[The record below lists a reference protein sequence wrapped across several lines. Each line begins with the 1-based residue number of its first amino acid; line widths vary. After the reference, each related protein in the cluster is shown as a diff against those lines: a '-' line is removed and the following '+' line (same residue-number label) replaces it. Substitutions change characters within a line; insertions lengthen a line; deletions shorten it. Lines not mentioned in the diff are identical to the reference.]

1 MTDITILGLGLMGSA
16 LASMF
21 QRGGQRI
28 CVWNRSIGKASRFVD
43 KGAVAAASVNEAI
56 ESSQIVVICVSDY
69 STTRQLLESD
79 QAQDA
84 LNGHIVV
91 QFSTGTPREAL
102 ESEHW
107 MRDCRAAY
115 LDGAIL
121 SSPGDVASQN
131 GRILIG
137 GKEAAWT
144 VVKPVLECL
153 GGSIMYTGENIRAP
167 AILDLAWLTYRLTQ
181 YLGVFSGVMLCD
193 EAGIDL
199 DHYSSIVEDSRMRQV
214 LKTIKK
220 DNFQNPSVTVD
231 VYHAVLSNIQK
242 HAIEAGVNLKV
253 LDQLETAMVQA
264 SNKGYGDEDIA
275 ALIKTFRT
283 TKPH

>member
-1 MTDITILGLGLMGSA
+1 MGSA
-16 LASMF
+16 LADTF
-21 QRGGQRI
+21 QQGGHGI
-28 CVWNRSIGKASRFVD
+28 CVWNRSTEKVARFVD

-56 ESSQIVVICVSDY
+56 KSSPIVIICVSDY

-214 LKTIKK
+214 LKTIKE

-242 HAIEAGVNLKV
+242 HATEAGVNLKI

-264 SNKGYGDEDIA
+264 SNNGSGDEDIA

-283 TKPH
+283 SKLR